1 MIEFKRVDLTKIDL
15 NKAQLA
21 VSLAVSAIQ
30 SADEIAPKP
39 YFARNNKDMD
49 EDNNFFGRIYQVR
62 ENKYLLLVTQDHP
75 TIAAG
80 LESNDF
86 IYLLSVFCV
95 HIESFIYT
103 RLYQPLKEIYADDD
117 IKFNSLEQELAKSIS
132 TGYELAIK
140 DEDLLK
146 IAESE
151 PSLRKYCVIDNK
163 IFVDAINNEDKKYR
177 LISLSCFENHKSNDR
192 IYFYYTKHAYSIYL
206 ILIAMNESTSINT
219 IIEIPE
225 NDKAEYRINDKTIEE
240 VANFVSEI
248 NGNIENNQMLTDAII
263 YAIIRHIDGFKD
275 EQHIYIDEQTF
286 GFMYNRDLKN
296 AYIVSLDKIVTTI
309 CGETIPTLTFEKAVE
324 RLSLLEKIRLFSIID
339 VINKT
344 TPKLQ
349 KYLNDNT
356 LECLNDLLIGE

>member
-1 MIEFKRVDLTKIDL
+1 MIEFKRVDLTKVDL
-15 NKAQLA
+15 NKVQLA
-21 VSLAVSAIQ
+21 VSLAVSVIQ
-30 SADEIAPKP
+30 NADEIAPKP
-39 YFARNNKDMD
+39 NFARNNKDMD

-62 ENKYLLLVTQDHP
+62 ENKYLLLITQDHP

-103 RLYQPLKEIYADDD
+103 RLCQPLKEIYSDDD
-117 IKFNSLEQELAKSIS
+117 IKLNSLDQELAKSIS

-146 IAESE
+146 IAESD
-151 PSLRKYCVIDNK
+151 PSLRKYCVIDNR
-163 IFVDAINNEDKKYR
+163 IFADAINNEDKKYR

-192 IYFYYTKHAYSIYL
+192 IYFYYVKHAYSIYL

-219 IIEIPE
+219 IIEIQE
-225 NDKAEYRINDKTIEE
+225 NDEAEYRIIDKNCEE
-240 VANFVSEI
+240 VANFVSKI
-248 NGNIENNQMLTDAII
+248 NGKIENNQMLTDAII

-275 EQHIYIDEQTF
+275 EQHIYINEQTF
-286 GFMYNRDLKN
+286 SFMYRRDL
-296 AYIVSLDKIVTTI
+296 SL
-309 CGETIPTLTFEKAVE
+309 TLEKAVE

-339 VINKT
+339 VINKANQNY
-344 TPKLQ
+344 K
-349 KYLNDNT
+349 N
-356 LECLNDLLIGE
+356 I